1 MTAPGPVVVDTN
13 VVVYLILGRGLAQE
27 YSRILRDRD
36 VLVSFQTL
44 AELRLIALRRTWGPR
59 LLATMDE
66 VVGQAGIIQPTL
78 ELVEEWAQ
86 LMYRQMQRGSRIES
100 ADAWVAASALLHGC
114 PVLTNDRKD
123 FERIQ
128 GLRLLPP

>member
-1 MTAPGPVVVDTN
+1 M
-13 VVVYLILGRGLAQE
+13 
-27 YSRILRDRD
+27 
-36 VLVSFQTL
+36 
-44 AELRLIALRRTWGPR
+44 
-59 LLATMDE
+59 ATMDE
-66 VVGQAGIIQPTL
+66 VVDQAGIIQPTL

-123 FERIQ
+123 FERIE
-128 GLRLLPP
+128 GLQLLPP

>member
-1 MTAPGPVVVDTN
+1 MVVDTN
-13 VVVYLILGRGLAQE
+13 VVVYLILGRGRAQE

-59 LLATMDE
+59 LLTTMDE

-86 LMYRQMQRGSRIES
+86 LMYRQIQRGSRIES
-100 ADAWVAASALLHGC
+100 ADAWVAASAMLHGC
-114 PVLTNDRKD
+114 PVLTNDKKD
-123 FERIQ
+123 FERIE